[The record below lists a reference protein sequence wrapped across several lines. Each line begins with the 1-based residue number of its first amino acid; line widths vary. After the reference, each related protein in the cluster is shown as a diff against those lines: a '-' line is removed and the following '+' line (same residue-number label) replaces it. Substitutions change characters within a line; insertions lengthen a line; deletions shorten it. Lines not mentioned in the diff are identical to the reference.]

1 MRLSPGDPFPRFS
14 GRTPTNVMRMD
25 YMPGRYIVLAF
36 LPASASGAEI
46 RAVMAMVADHQA
58 LFDDS
63 HICFFGVLNHPRLI
77 ASAKDSPPG
86 IRWFLDPDGDL
97 FRRSGMPADGD
108 SGEGGWI
115 VLDPSL
121 RVMKTAPLS
130 RTAQV
135 GRWIGE
141 LPGVDGHSGTRMTA
155 PVLVVPR
162 VLEPEICAEV
172 IAMHRRGQAI
182 EGLVISQVDGVAS
195 EPYVDRDY
203 RSARQVPVADA
214 DLKSRIEERIF
225 RRLAPEML
233 KALRY
238 EARDIESWF
247 VAAYEAAEGGR
258 FRAHRDN
265 VEPLQHR
272 QFTLTINL
280 NAEDYEG
287 GDLRFPEY
295 GTDTYR
301 APTGGAI
308 VFASSLLHE
317 VTLLRRGR
325 RYGLVA
331 FFVDPRAQADGGE
344 EGEGGLEHAIEL
356 HG

>member
-1 MRLSPGDPFPRFS
+1 MKLSPGDPFPHFA

-25 YMPGRYIVLAF
+25 YMPGRYIALAF
-36 LPASASGAEI
+36 LPASASPAEI
-46 RAVMAMVADHQA
+46 REVMAVLAEREA

-77 ASAKDSPPG
+77 ATAQDSPPG

-97 FRRSGMPADGD
+97 FRQSGMPLG
-108 SGEGGWI
+108 GEGKQGGWI
-115 VLDPSL
+115 VLDPAL

-130 RTAQV
+130 QSAEI
-135 GRWIGE
+135 GRWIAE
-141 LPGVDGHSGTRMTA
+141 LPGVDGHSGTRMNA
-155 PVLVVPR
+155 PVLIVPR
-162 VLEPEICAEV
+162 VLEPEICKEA
-172 IAMHRRGQAI
+172 IALHRRGQSI
-182 EGLVISQVDGVAS
+182 EGLIVSEIDGVAS

-203 RSARQVPVADA
+203 RSARQVSIADS
-214 DLKSRIEERIF
+214 DLRRRIEARIH

-238 EARDIESWF
+238 EVGDVESWF
-247 VAAYEAAEGGR
+247 VAAYDSDDGVR

-265 VEPLQHR
+265 VAPLQHR
-272 QFTLTINL
+272 QFTLAINL

-295 GTDTYR
+295 GAGAYR

-317 VTLLRRGR
+317 VTLLTRGR
-325 RYGLVA
+325 RYTMVA
-331 FFVDPRAQADGGE
+331 FFVDRPR
-344 EGEGGLEHAIEL
+344 LESRAKTWKRRSRAEAAVH
-356 HG
+356 

>member
-1 MRLSPGDPFPRFS
+1 
-14 GRTPTNVMRMD
+14 MD

-36 LPASASGAEI
+36 LPASASAAEI
-46 RAVMAMVADHQA
+46 RGVMAVLAERQA

-63 HICFFGVLNHPRLI
+63 HICFFGVLGHPRLI

-97 FRRSGMPADGD
+97 FRQSGMASGREA
-108 SGEGGWI
+108 GEGGWI

-121 RVMKTAPLS
+121 RVMKTAPLARS
-130 RTAQV
+130 AEI
-135 GRWIGE
+135 GRWIAE
-141 LPGVDGHSGTRMTA
+141 LPAVDGHSGTRMTA
-155 PVLVVPR
+155 PVLIVPR
-162 VLEPEICAEV
+162 VLEPELCTQL
-172 IAMHRRGQAI
+172 IAMHRHSQAI
-182 EGLVISQVDGVAS
+182 EGLIVSEVDGVAS

-203 RSARQVPVADA
+203 RSARQVPVADT
-214 DLKSRIEERIF
+214 DLKSRIEARIL

-238 EARDIESWF
+238 RVRDIESWF
-247 VAAYEAAEGGR
+247 VAAYEAADGGR
-258 FRAHRDN
+258 FRAHRDD
-265 VEPLQHR
+265 VAPLQHR
-272 QFTLTINL
+272 QFTLAINL
-280 NAEDYEG
+280 NAGDYEG

-295 GTDTYR
+295 GSDTYR

-331 FFVDPRAQADGGE
+331 WFVDRRGPADGGE
-344 EGEGGLEHAIEL
+344 EGGREHAVEI